1 MHDFFNVQDIQDEYD
16 IVILGA
22 GPAGLT
28 AGMYASRDKLKVLIL
43 EKQFPGG
50 YVAITEWVENYPGF
64 FDGIMG
70 ADLSEKFYNHAVKF
84 GTLVRNGNCTKIEL
98 DGDYK
103 IVHIENR
110 AKPVKAKAVVIG
122 FGCEPK
128 RLDVPGENRF
138 YGRGVSF
145 CATCDG
151 SFYKDRVV
159 ASVGGGDSAIEEGEY
174 LTRFASKVYVIHR
187 RDSFRASNLAMERA
201 YANPK
206 MEFIT
211 DTVVDSVNGETKVT
225 GVTLENVKTGEK
237 RDLEIDGLFVFIG
250 HTAKT
255 ELVKDLVETDE
266 WGFIVANESTK
277 TSVPGIFV
285 AGDVRTKEYKQI
297 TTAVCDGTVAAKNAE
312 KYINET
318 FVKA

>member
-1 MHDFFNVQDIQDEYD
+1 MQNFFNVQDIQDEYD
-16 IVILGA
+16 LVILGA

-64 FDGIMG
+64 HDGIMG
-70 ADLSEKFYNHAVKF
+70 ADLSEKFFNHAVKF
-84 GTLVRNGNCTKIEL
+84 GVLVRNGNCTKVEL

-103 IVHIENR
+103 LIHVENR
-110 AKPVKAKAVVIG
+110 ATPVKTKALIIG

-128 RLDVPGENRF
+128 RLDVPGESRF

-159 ASVGGGDSAIEEGEY
+159 ASVGGGESAIEEGEY
-174 LTRFASKVYVIHR
+174 LTRFASKVYIIHR
-187 RDSFRASNLAMERA
+187 RDEFRASKLAMERA
-201 YANPK
+201 RANPK

-211 DTVVDSVNGETKVT
+211 NSVVDTVNGETKVT
-225 GVTLENVKTGEK
+225 GVTLKNVLTGEK
-237 RDLEIDGLFVFIG
+237 SELTIDGLFVFIG

-255 ELVKDLVETDE
+255 ELVKDLVKTDE
-266 WGFIVANESTK
+266 WGFIVADESTR

-297 TTAVCDGTVAAKNAE
+297 TTAVADGTVAAKNAE

-318 FVKA
+318 FSKA

>member
-1 MHDFFNVQDIQDEYD
+1 MQDFFNVQDIKDEYD

-28 AGMYASRDKLKVLIL
+28 AAMYAGRDKMSVLVL

-70 ADLSEKFYNHAVKF
+70 ADLSEKFFQHAVKF
-84 GTLVRNGNCTKIEL
+84 GALIRHGNCTKITE
-98 DGDYK
+98 DGNYK
-103 IVHIENR
+103 LVHIENR
-110 AKPVKAKAVVIG
+110 EQPVKAKVVIIG

-128 RLDVPGENRF
+128 KLDVPGESRF

-159 ASVGGGDSAIEEGEY
+159 ACVGGGESAVEEGGY
-174 LTRFASKVYVIHR
+174 LTRFASKVYLIHR
-187 RDSFRASNLAMERA
+187 RDSFRASKTAMERA
-201 YANPK
+201 KANPK

-211 DTVVDSVNGETKVT
+211 DSVIESVNGETKVT
-225 GVTLENVKTGEK
+225 DVTLKNVKTGETSK
-237 RDLEIDGLFVFIG
+237 LVVDGVFVFIG
-250 HTAKT
+250 QTAKT
-255 ELVKDLVETDE
+255 ELVKGLVETND
-266 WGFIVANESTK
+266 WGFIVADESTR

-285 AGDVRTKEYKQI
+285 AGDVRTKEFRQI
-297 TTAVCDGTVAAKNAE
+297 TTAVCDGTVAAKGAE
-312 KYINET
+312 KYINEHFT
-318 FVKA
+318 K